1 MRKILFLSTV
11 LAFVFTS
18 SVWAADISGTWGLN
32 MSGYRGEVSMDL
44 NIKAAG
50 ENLTVTA
57 IHPNFGEMVGTGTLK
72 GNAITIN
79 ITATG
84 GRKLGLALKGTVTGN
99 KMEGT
104 REMVFPSGEQGG
116 APAAGQAPAGAQ
128 GAPPGGAPPGGQ
140 APAGA
145 QGTPTGGAPPGGQA
159 PAGAQGAPG
168 GAPPGGQAPAGGQG
182 APGGAQSQISDKW
195 TAEKK

>member
-1 MRKILFLSTV
+1 MRKILFMSTV
-11 LAFVFTS
+11 LAFILTS

-44 NIKAAG
+44 IIKAAG

-57 IHPNFGEMVGTGTLK
+57 MHPSFGEMVGTGTLK

-104 REMVFPSGEQGG
+104 REVIYPSGEQ
-116 APAAGQAPAGAQ
+116 
-128 GAPPGGAPPGGQ
+128 GGAPPGGQ
-140 APAGA
+140 APASGQGA
-145 QGTPTGGAPPGGQA
+145 PGGAPAGGQAPAGAQSAPGGAPAGGQA

-168 GAPPGGQAPAGGQG
+168 GAPPGGQG
-182 APGGAQSQISDKW
+182 APGGAQSQMSDKW